1 MTVIPEL
8 EARPRAEVAPEAP
21 PGRAVPSRWVLLR
34 PSRAV
39 LPWARLLALLL
50 VAGVTQVIYVFIW
63 PLSYFMTQTPDYT
76 YEYLVEYPAA
86 WQRLLILLGRFEELW
101 PGASRSLDFLVD
113 ALMQAFIGA
122 FILYL
127 IAILLVRRG
136 LPPVFGAVAVIGPP
150 LAYYARLFAMP

>member
-21 PGRAVPSRWVLLR
+21 PSRPTPSR
-34 PSRAV
+34 PSRLRLSPAW

-50 VAGVTQVIYVFIW
+50 VAVLTQVIYVFIW

-76 YEYLVEYPAA
+76 YEYLVEYPSA
-86 WQRLLILLGRFEELW
+86 WERLLILLARFEELW

-136 LPPVFGAVAVIGPP
+136 LPPVFGAVAVVGP
-150 LAYYARLFAMP
+150 L